1 MLGYARSMI
10 EIIVLIM
17 FVRNLARTAEQKGRS
32 KAWGGLG
39 AAGWLGGEVMGGV
52 VGGIAG
58 AESGA
63 IYGLALVGAVIGSV
77 VAYVI
82 VKNLA
87 PVSPPDLGAPFVS
100 EGPGVVNPNYDPKNP
115 YSPPRIE

>member
-1 MLGYARSMI
+1 MTCPPAARAREPSAAESRNASPGRHRDFACVVRMTMLGYARSMI

-63 IYGLALVGAVIGSV
+63 IYGLALVG
-77 VAYVI
+77 
-82 VKNLA
+82 
-87 PVSPPDLGAPFVS
+87 
-100 EGPGVVNPNYDPKNP
+100 
-115 YSPPRIE
+115 